1 MTGKTKVRLLSIAA
15 LGGMISSLG
24 FAITAAPELDSLY
37 EEYIAATN
45 FSDEELYK
53 IRLTYL
59 GEAAKILDKSILSAC
74 ISAVCILAMKGQFGR
89 TEAAL
94 CSLLYSAV
102 RGERPQLKKRQKK
115 KIVNSKSEI
124 VVYEGYT
131 AQYIPCNLKVLER
144 AIKRC
149 NIRLHQF
156 YRVSL
161 NRFIKEIGGRP
172 STIGDYIGWYMSD
185 NFQDF
190 WDGEEPYIL
199 IDCHGEFDLD
209 GRKIVNLHFI
219 PEPEKF
225 D

>member
-1 MTGKTKVRLLSIAA
+1 MTAKTKVRLLSIAA

-24 FAITAAPELDSLY
+24 FAIKAAPELDSLY

-45 FSDEELYK
+45 FSDEELCK

-59 GEAAKILDKSILSAC
+59 KEAAKILNKSILSAG
-74 ISAVCILAMKGQFGR
+74 ISAVCIFAMRGQFNK

-94 CSLLYSAV
+94 CGLLYSAINA
-102 RGERPQLKKRQKK
+102 ENPPLKKREKK
-115 KIVNSKSEI
+115 KIVNSRSEI
-124 VVYEGYT
+124 ILYEGYT

-144 AIKRC
+144 AVKRC

-161 NRFIKEIGGRP
+161 NRFIKELGGKP
-172 STIGDYIGWYMSD
+172 ATIGDYIGWYMSD
-185 NFQDF
+185 DLQDF

-199 IDCHGEFDLD
+199 VDCHNEFDMS
-209 GRKIVNLHFI
+209 GRRIVSLKFI

-225 D
+225 